1 MKYLNFREY
10 LKTIK
15 FREIK
20 KDINPKFEMAAILK
34 ELDGIPVYFTKL
46 NVVGNIFSNLELLS
60 QSIGLKKFDDWIPKL
75 IEAQAKPGKIIEKG
89 TPKDMH
95 PIEITDLP
103 VLTHYENDAGAY
115 ITSGAVI
122 AQRGE
127 RRNASVH
134 RILII
139 DENTLVMRIVRRHL
153 YDIFVDAK
161 EHGENLPLSICLG
174 IPPAAQIAAATSIP
188 PDQYEMEFAAALN
201 NGKLE
206 VFQGLPES
214 EIIIRGE
221 LLHDEE
227 IDEGPFYDIASKY
240 DIVRKQPTFKIDS
253 ILAKKDFIY
262 HALLPACNDHLFL
275 MGLPRVPFIYEETRN
290 SGVDVK
296 NVYLSPGGS
305 GWLKAIVAI
314 NKKSEND
321 VKKAADAVLRA
332 HKSVKYIIITDDD
345 IDITD
350 NLQVERAVTLNSLF
364 TKNNPLILE
373 NVYGSSLD
381 PRAKDDIG
389 SKMILDA
396 TKPLQK
402 RELSFEKGGIPISQK
417 RLKELL
423 D

>member
-1 MKYLNFREY
+1 MNFREY
-10 LKTIK
+10 LKTLK

-34 ELDGIPVYFTKL
+34 ELDGTPVFFSKL
-46 NVVGNIFSNLELLS
+46 NVVGNIYSTLELLS
-60 QSIGLKKFDDWIPKL
+60 QSIGLKSFDEWIPKF
-75 IEAQAKPGKIIEKG
+75 IEAQSQLVRLIEKG
-89 TPKDMH
+89 SSKDMH

-103 VLTHYENDAGAY
+103 VLTHYENDAGPY

-122 AQRGE
+122 AQRGD
-127 RRNASVH
+127 RKNASVH

-139 DENTLVMRIVRRHL
+139 DENTLVMRIVKRHL
-153 YDIFVDAK
+153 YEMFMDAK
-161 EHGENLPLSICLG
+161 EHGEDLPLSICLG

-188 PDQYEMEFAAALN
+188 ADQYEMEFAAALN
-201 NGKLE
+201 GGTLE
-206 VFQGLPES
+206 VFQGLPDS
-214 EIIIRGE
+214 EVIIRGQ

-227 IDEGPFYDIASKY
+227 IDEGPFFDIASKY
-240 DIVRKQPTFKIDS
+240 DIVRKQPVFKIDS
-253 ILAKKDFIY
+253 ILAKKDFIF

-275 MGLPRVPFIYEETRN
+275 MGLPKVPLIYQEIEH
-290 SGVDVK
+290 SQVDVK

-305 GWLKAIVAI
+305 GWLKAIVSI
-314 NKKSEND
+314 NKKSEED
-321 VKKAADAVLRA
+321 IKKAADAVLRA
-332 HKSVKYIIITDDD
+332 HKSVKYVIITDDD
-345 IDITD
+345 IDIT
-350 NLQVERAVTLNSLF
+350 NTLQVERAITLNSLF
-364 TKNNPLILE
+364 SKNNPIILE

-402 RELSFEKGGIPISQK
+402 RELSFEQGKIPITQK